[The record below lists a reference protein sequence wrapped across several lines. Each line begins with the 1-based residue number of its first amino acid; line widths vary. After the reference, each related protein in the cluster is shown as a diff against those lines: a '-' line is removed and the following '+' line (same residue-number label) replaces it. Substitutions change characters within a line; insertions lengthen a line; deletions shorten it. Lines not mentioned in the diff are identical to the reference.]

1 MMLRDALA
9 LKSAWWPMG
18 IQVVLKRRFGR
29 YRMESG
35 HRAGIA
41 KASRMTRKGETLKLP
56 ALGLHDRL
64 LHSALEIPQ
73 LLDDQIIHERDSKP
87 HQASLI
93 QKPAGL
99 HA

>member
-9 LKSAWWPMG
+9 LKSAL
-18 IQVVLKRRFGR
+18 VAH
-29 YRMESG
+29 G

-87 HQASLI
+87 HQARLSA
-93 QKPAGL
+93 PDAS
-99 HA
+99 